1 MRSGLFRILLVL
13 LVLCG
18 FGRIPCFS
26 ASTPTTNGA
35 ERVPGDRWMEIDL
48 YWFDQKDLSGSVNE
62 FWQRFA
68 PLYSGVQ
75 GYKGVV
81 LNVGWTVNYIMEFSG
96 DLQQPISLPVG
107 SGQQPWVA
115 ETSALPGSTEDRMRE
130 WKQRFS
136 NPLMVQRRGYGTWT
150 YGDLKRL
157 ADQLRVG
164 GEQRGIPG
172 FKVATLC
179 YAWTNAYGEI
189 APFAKRHPEAWTA
202 WGTAAGN
209 DPSVYLSSYFDPG
222 KTLHADSGKFAALP
236 KGIPEGMAVHTAF
249 TAQWAALSKN
259 VGLDG
264 IMLRDSFGFPV
275 PYARS
280 GPLGPVM
287 PSAEAIHRAT
297 ADVSTMVREMKQA
310 NPAALTMMYSNA
322 ASAISDWRSN
332 GLDLE
337 SVAKEGYLDI
347 FVDQTWAGAWNE
359 VGVRHDNFWNVPLL
373 GWTYQFAYTLEHSA
387 MLAETKVRHYPL
399 VETFDAWESWDVLH
413 TVPQRLRWGI
423 WMYSH
428 TAVKTPHGL
437 RLPEGTYISWANQG
451 KRLLSEDDVRFLR
464 TNINDAIRNAAK
476 TSEVYGPTV
485 VYSRDAMLY
494 QANHAAPNFD
504 INEWTDEQIGS
515 VIKWPVPILSITRM
529 EWLPQVK
536 SDLFV
541 FGAPSHLPAD
551 QLNTIERL
559 ARSGQPMSFFGS
571 FREGI
576 DPSLLL
582 LTGWSATPGTP
593 DRSQNLQGMLGDLH
607 LANTNNIPATFPI
620 QQRLT
625 NASVA
630 PGTTVYSV
638 EHAPVLVLKRSE
650 PFNLSAWDPPTL
662 LGRCCKPLREILGNS
677 GTPYALA
684 AATLTQQLATG
695 DALRAAT
702 IDLDQTGTVAAWRT
716 MDGKVHL
723 LAGNLEEGLREDAD
737 HSRRITIQ
745 LPASWKA
752 WNWGSVWS
760 PDKLAMGGGR
770 LAIQLAPE
778 SSTLIDSNSP

>member
-1 MRSGLFRILLVL
+1 MQSALFRIFLIVLVI
-13 LVLCG
+13 CT
-18 FGRIPCFS
+18 FGRVSS
-26 ASTPTTNGA
+26 AAASAPDTKNVA
-35 ERVPGDRWMEIDL
+35 SVPGDRWMEIDL
-48 YWFDQKDLSGSVNE
+48 YWFEQKDLSGSVNE

-68 PLYSGVQ
+68 PLYSDVE
-75 GYKGVV
+75 GYKGIV
-81 LNVGWTVNYIMEFSG
+81 LNVGWTVNYIIEFSG
-96 DLQQPISLPVG
+96 DLQQKIALPVG

-115 ETSALPGSTEDRMRE
+115 ETSALPGSTDDRVRE

-136 NPLMVQRRGYGTWT
+136 TPLMVPRHGYGSWT

-157 ADQLRVG
+157 ADLLRAG

-202 WGTAAGN
+202 WGTAAGD
-209 DPSVYLSSYFDPG
+209 DPTVNLNSYFDPG
-222 KTLHADSGKFAALP
+222 KTLHADGGKFAALP
-236 KGIPEGMAVHTAF
+236 KGIPEGMSVHTAF
-249 TAQWAALSKN
+249 TAQWGALSKS

-287 PSAEAIHRAT
+287 PSAEVIHRAT
-297 ADVSTMVREMKQA
+297 ADVSTMVREIKLA

-373 GWTYQFAYTLEHSA
+373 GWTYQLTYTLEHSA
-387 MLAETKVRHYPL
+387 MLAGTKVRHYPL

-428 TAVKTPHGL
+428 TTAKTPHGL

-451 KRLLSEDDVRFLR
+451 KRLLSEDDVQFLR
-464 TNINDAIRNAAK
+464 TNINDARRDAA
-476 TSEVYGPTV
+476 TMSEVYGPTI

-494 QANHAAPNFD
+494 QADHAAPNYD
-504 INEWTDEQIGS
+504 IKEWTDEQVGT
-515 VIKWPVPILSITRM
+515 VIKWPVPILSITRI

-536 SDLFV
+536 SDLYV

-571 FREGI
+571 SREGI
-576 DPSLLL
+576 DPSLLR
-582 LTGWSATPGTP
+582 LTGWSATPRTP
-593 DRSQNLQGMLGDLH
+593 DRPGKFQGMLGDLH
-607 LANTNNIPATFPI
+607 LANTNNIPVKFPI

-625 NASVA
+625 DASAA
-630 PGTTVYSV
+630 PDTTVYSV
-638 EHAPVLVLKRSE
+638 EHVPALVLNQSGSL
-650 PFNLSAWDPPTL
+650 NLSVWDPPTL

-677 GTPYALA
+677 GAPYALA
-684 AATLTQQLATG
+684 AATLTQQLASG
-695 DALRAAT
+695 KALRAAT

-716 MDGKVHL
+716 TDGRIHL

-737 HSRRITIQ
+737 HSRHISLQ
-745 LPASWKA
+745 LPASWKELKWRSA
-752 WNWGSVWS
+752 WGPENFAVER
-760 PDKLAMGGGR
+760 GR
-770 LAIQLAPE
+770 FGIDLAPE
-778 SSTLIDSNSP
+778 SSVMIDSNAF